1 MLYEKININND
12 QEQNLQKIVSRIY
25 DPFRYSFRYKYDDN
39 ISYVQGNE

>member
-1 MLYEKININND
+1 MKKSTSTMTKNKI
-12 QEQNLQKIVSRIY
+12 LKKIVSRIY